1 MSRHP
6 TIMTAIITTVTHIKT
21 LRERELIS
29 IFSLQFLQ
37 KQDLIRV
44 LNDRR

>member
-1 MSRHP
+1 MSRHR

-29 IFSLQFLQ
+29 IFRLQFLQ
-37 KQDLIRV
+37 EQDLIRV